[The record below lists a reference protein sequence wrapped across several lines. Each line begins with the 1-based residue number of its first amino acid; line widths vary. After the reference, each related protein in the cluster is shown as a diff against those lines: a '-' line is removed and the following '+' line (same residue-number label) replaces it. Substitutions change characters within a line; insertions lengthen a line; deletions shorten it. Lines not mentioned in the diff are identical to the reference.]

1 MVSTSDLKTI
11 LMAILRINDGKHFF
25 NASESPMPQSEGEVG
40 FRRPQT
46 PDGSFF
52 LRYEELPQIQKN
64 FE

>member
-1 MVSTSDLKTI
+1 
-11 LMAILRINDGKHFF
+11 MAILRINDGKHFF